1 MKKAGFKCYL
11 LALWRWLHRI
21 GPMRLQQ
28 SMDRFE
34 RRIIVRNMKKRGSL
48 KLNLG
53 SGNWFRWD
61 YVNIDK
67 YNKADEMED
76 ICRLTK
82 YKANSVDEILVDH
95 VLEHLARKEL
105 PKALEQWYRVLK
117 PGGKLV
123 IRCPH
128 FGLYVR
134 EWLEEAEDDCCQEWS
149 IINIFGHD
157 EEGMYHKNGFTLKT
171 LSDRV
176 QKAGFTIRKLEIT
189 DNSYRFSKKSPHYR
203 EDGDIYCEGLKPPVL
218 KWP

>member
-1 MKKAGFKCYL
+1 
-11 LALWRWLHRI
+11 
-21 GPMRLQQ
+21 MRLQQ

-34 RRIIVRNMKKRGSL
+34 RRINVRNMKKRGPL

-53 SGNWFRWD
+53 SGDWFRWD

-82 YKANSVDEILVDH
+82 YKANSVDEILADH

-105 PKALEQWYRVLK
+105 PKALVQWYRVLK

-157 EEGMYHKNGFTLKT
+157 EEGMYHKNGFTVDILRDHVEGAEFQVVEIKI
-171 LSDRV
+171 SENRFPRDN
-176 QKAGFTIRKLEIT
+176 LE
-189 DNSYRFSKKSPHYR
+189 YR
-203 EDGDIYCEGLKPPVL
+203 EKGDIYCEAVKPL
-218 KWP
+218 C